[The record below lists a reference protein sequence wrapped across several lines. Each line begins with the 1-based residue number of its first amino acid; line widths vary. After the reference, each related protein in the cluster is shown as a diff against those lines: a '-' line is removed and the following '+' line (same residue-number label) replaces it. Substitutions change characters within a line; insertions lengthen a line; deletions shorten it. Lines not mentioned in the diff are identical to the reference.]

1 MPLIRRKHE
10 PAPEPVAPAP
20 TLVHLLTPKE
30 AADILQVSEFTLE
43 RWRRTGDGP
52 PYVRL
57 SSRAIRYRAA
67 ELVAFI
73 EAHMTRNTAEGRLQ

>member
-1 MPLIRRKHE
+1 MALIKK
-10 PAPEPVAPAP
+10 APPP
-20 TLVHLLTPKE
+20 TAGKASDDAARLLTPQE
-30 AADILQVSEFTLE
+30 AAKLLQVSAPTLE

-57 SSRAIRYRAA
+57 SSRAIRYRTT

-73 EAHMTRNTAEGRLQ
+73 EARMTRNTAEGQIQ